1 MIVMPGFGATRPF
14 SSLRSPTSKTQNS
27 RLEVSIIQFRFNLE
41 RVFPKGFI
49 SFVLFGFECFWADSL
64 GQTGLNETRQ
74 HLGDIDRFHWELLS
88 ELTFFKRAYSKYIQ
102 TTISLTD
109 QSLLVM

>member
-1 MIVMPGFGATRPF
+1 MNSATNYGV
-14 SSLRSPTSKTQNS
+14 RSDDPTDKTGIGE
-27 RLEVSIIQFRFNLE
+27 LEVSIIQFRFNLE

-74 HLGDIDRFHWELLS
+74 HFRRYW
-88 ELTFFKRAYSKYIQ
+88 Q
-102 TTISLTD
+102 ISLGAP
-109 QSLLVM
+109 VGANIF